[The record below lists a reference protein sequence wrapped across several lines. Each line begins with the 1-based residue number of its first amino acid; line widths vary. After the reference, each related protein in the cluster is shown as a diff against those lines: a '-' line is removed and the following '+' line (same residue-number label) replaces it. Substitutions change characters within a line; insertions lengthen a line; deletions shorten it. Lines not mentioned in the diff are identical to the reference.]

1 MARAGRDGG
10 QDIDWEPPSSYE
22 VTSVRTGWC
31 RVQRP
36 EGQPTDQSTGTKPV
50 TPRVKPTITTLN
62 ESSTSPADTAQSFDV
77 TPRRHDDDMAQP
89 QLALLEAPIEWRLDE
104 HTREVGRR
112 GVAKARAALQ
122 AAINRQADS
131 TDDHQRHAA

>member
-1 MARAGRDGG
+1 
-10 QDIDWEPPSSYE
+10 
-22 VTSVRTGWC
+22 
-31 RVQRP
+31 
-36 EGQPTDQSTGTKPV
+36 
-50 TPRVKPTITTLN
+50 
-62 ESSTSPADTAQSFDV
+62 
-77 TPRRHDDDMAQP
+77 MAQP